1 MTQSAPLNTPQGF
14 LGAAGELRRL
24 DSVARTSSSKVTA
37 AELDGLDVLHF
48 SIPNIQATGTGAVEA
63 GDTIESDK
71 WLVSEPVVLVSK
83 LNPRKGTVAMADA
96 AGQLAVASSEFV
108 PLTTDDP
115 DDDRFLFYLVG
126 SAVVAGHLAAMT
138 NSVTNSHQR
147 VAPSDIR
154 TLGIPWPAKPVR
166 KASADFLDRETA
178 QINEMIQAQLELIAV
193 LRSRRTAEV
202 VAAVRLHYGLGDLP
216 AGWELLPFK
225 YAVASRFTGEWGGEP
240 GTDDVD
246 VSCVRVAD
254 FDRAY
259 RRAGTAI
266 PTTRSISADKAREK
280 ALRPGDLLVE
290 RSGGTSKN
298 PVGTVV
304 LYDGPEGAI
313 SSNFIECVRLRD
325 QHDPAFWCYL
335 QEAAYSTGFTQVFVR
350 QTSGIQNLDA
360 PEFYREYF
368 AAPGLPEQRRVAA
381 ALDQQTAQLG
391 QMIEA
396 ANDVVSLLR
405 ERRGA
410 LVTAAVTGRI
420 DPSTGIEIVEETA

>member
-1 MTQSAPLNTPQGF
+1 MTQSAPRNTPQGF
-14 LGAAGELRRL
+14 LDAAGELRRL
-24 DSVARTSSSKVTA
+24 DSVARTSRFKVTA

-48 SIPNIQATGTGAVEA
+48 SIPNVQATGTGVVES
-63 GDTIESDK
+63 GDTIDSDK

-83 LNPRKGTVAMADA
+83 LNPRKGTVAIADP

-115 DDDRFLFYLVG
+115 DDDRFLFYVAS
-126 SAVVAGHLAAMT
+126 SAVVAAHLAAMT
-138 NSVTNSHQR
+138 TSVTNSHQR

-154 TLGIPWPAKPVR
+154 TLGIPWPAR
-166 KASADFLDRETA
+166 LARAAIADFLDREIA
-178 QINEMIQAQLELIAV
+178 QIDEMIKAQLELIAV

-202 VAAVRLHYGLGDLP
+202 VAAVRLQQDADDLP

-225 YAVASRFTGEWGGEP
+225 YVIASRFTGEWGGEP
-240 GTDDVD
+240 GSDDVD

-254 FDRAY
+254 FHRAH

-266 PTTRSISADKAREK
+266 PTTRSVSADKACAK

-290 RSGGTSKN
+290 RSGGTAKN

-325 QHDPAFWCYL
+325 EHDPAFWCYL

-360 PEFYREYF
+360 QEFYREYF
-368 AAPGLPEQRRVAA
+368 AAPGLAEQRRIAA
-381 ALDQQTAQLG
+381 ALDQQTAQLAE
-391 QMIEA
+391 MIDA

-405 ERRGA
+405 ERREA
-410 LVTAAVTGRI
+410 LITAAVTGGI
-420 DPSTGIEIVEETA
+420 DPGTGIETVEETP

>member
-14 LGAAGELRRL
+14 LDTAVDLRRL
-24 DSVARTSSSKVTA
+24 DSVARMSRSKVTA

-48 SIPNIQATGTGAVEA
+48 SIPNVQATGTGVVEA
-63 GDTIESDK
+63 GNTIESDK
-71 WLVSEPVVLVSK
+71 WLVTEPVVLVSK
-83 LNPRKGTVAMADA
+83 LNPRKGTVAMADP
-96 AGQLAVASSEFV
+96 AGQIAVASSEFV

-115 DDDRFLFYLVG
+115 DDDRFLFYLAG
-126 SAVVAGHLAAMT
+126 SAVIAAHLAART
-138 NSVTNSHQR
+138 TSVTNSHQR

-154 TLGIPWPAKPVR
+154 TLGIPWPVRHVR
-166 KASADFLDRETA
+166 KAIADFLDRETA
-178 QINEMIQAQLELIAV
+178 QIDEMIQAKLELITV

-202 VAAVRLHYGLGDLP
+202 VAAVRLQHDTGNLP

-225 YAVASRFTGEWGGEP
+225 YAIASRFTGEWGGEP

-246 VSCVRVAD
+246 LACVRVAD
-254 FDRAY
+254 FDRAR

-266 PTTRSISADKAREK
+266 PTTRSISADKARAK
-280 ALRPGDLLVE
+280 VLRPGDLLVE
-290 RSGGTSKN
+290 RSGGTARN

-304 LYDGPEGAI
+304 LYNGPEGAI

-325 QHDPAFWCYL
+325 EHDPAFWCYL

-360 PEFYREYF
+360 QEFYREYF
-368 AAPGLPEQRRVAA
+368 AAPGLAEQRRIAA
-381 ALDQQTAQLG
+381 ALDQQTAQLAE
-391 QMIEA
+391 MIDA

-405 ERRGA
+405 ERRDA
-410 LVTAAVTGRI
+410 LITAAVSGRI
-420 DPSTGIEIVEETA
+420 DPGTGIETVEETP